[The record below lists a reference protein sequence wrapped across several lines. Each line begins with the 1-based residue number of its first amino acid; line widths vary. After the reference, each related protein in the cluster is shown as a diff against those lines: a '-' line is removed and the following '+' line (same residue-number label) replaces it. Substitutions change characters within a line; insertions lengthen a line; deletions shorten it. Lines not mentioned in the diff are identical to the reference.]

1 MTKVQLAIIFIAI
14 LISPAFLKICQA
26 NVVLSP
32 ADCPAFPG
40 PSTDTIFVYD
50 TIYQIHYVYDT
61 IFNNDS
67 TSHFEIKDFED
78 TVTLKQDSVSFA
90 KKVSGASKPDL
101 DQDSTGVIFKTS
113 YTSHLD
119 FNTIGKP
126 DELPKPK
133 RSDEPSGDGTSTQAN
148 RIQTDQDNRIAMK
161 LPFIFYVRDTLY
173 HADTIVIIENLSD
186 TVFYYKLAPRVDTT
200 IYNQTIIE
208 KRQNVVVVNNVVNVS
223 IQKKSF
229 VIVDDPEFSDLTN
242 YLFRG
247 YPQISAGSV
256 DNFSES
262 QKNVEARRVRRNV
275 QKSSYKGTNLRTSH
289 RNLNNPA
296 RTFSETRIQTYRA
309 FAEAGASL
317 FIPKITFTSKNEDA
331 NKNVDLLNENTTP
344 LFSYG
349 ISAGLKYYRQNLG
362 FETGL
367 NFTRQNFKYLHQSSV
382 YEKDSSYYWDYF
394 DNEKYLYDT
403 TWYLDLDW
411 YLSTGQTRF
420 LPNVDSTLT
429 LFTDSTLAIK
439 YDSSAVQLQT
449 TYKNSFSYL
458 EIPLILRYPLVG
470 GNFFCDAAVG
480 LIPSF
485 LIARTGNILSDKNDE
500 VIKTTDMEFDSG
512 FNLSFYGAI
521 TLGYKMNERY
531 ALLAEPF
538 IKKSIYSGLENDNIS
553 MKSNS
558 WGIKFTVSWCF

>member
-1 MTKVQLAIIFIAI
+1 MSKVQLAIILISL
-14 LISPAFLKICQA
+14 LISPAFAKICQA
-26 NVVLSP
+26 KVVLSP
-32 ADCPAFPG
+32 ANCAALPD
-40 PSTDTIFVYD
+40 PSTDTIFIYD
-50 TIYQIHYVYDT
+50 TIYQVHYVYDT
-61 IFNNDS
+61 IFYDDS
-67 TSHFEIKDFED
+67 TSHFQIKDFED
-78 TVTLKQDSVSFA
+78 TLTLKQNSASYT
-90 KKVSGASKPDL
+90 KKVSGTSKPDSN
-101 DQDSTGVIFKTS
+101 QDSTGVIFKTS

-133 RSDEPSGDGTSTQAN
+133 RSDEPEGVGASKPAN
-148 RIQTDQDNRIAMK
+148 RLQTDQDSRIAMK

-200 IYNQTIIE
+200 VYHQTIIE
-208 KRQNVVVVNNVVNVS
+208 KRQNVVIVNNVVNVS
-223 IQKKSF
+223 IRKKSY
-229 VIVDDPEFSDLTN
+229 VIVDDPEVSDFRN
-242 YLFRG
+242 YLFSGDPRL
-247 YPQISAGSV
+247 SNGSV
-256 DNFSES
+256 DDLSES
-262 QKNVEARRVRRNV
+262 QKTMETRRIKRNA
-275 QKSSYKGTNLRTSH
+275 QKLNFKSVNTRASH
-289 RNLNNPA
+289 RDLNNPS
-296 RTFSETRIQTYRA
+296 RTISDTRNLKHQA
-309 FAEAGASL
+309 FIEAGASL
-317 FIPKITFTSKNEDA
+317 LIPTITFTSKNEDSGE
-331 NKNVDLLNENTTP
+331 NVGLLNENLSP
-344 LFSYG
+344 QLSYG
-349 ISAGLKYYRQNLG
+349 ISTGLKYYRKNVG

-367 NFTRQNFKYLHQSSV
+367 NFNRQNFKYLHQSSV

-394 DNEKYLYDT
+394 ENEKYLYDT

-429 LFTDSTLAIK
+429 IFTDSTLAIK

-458 EIPLILRYPLVG
+458 EIPLIVRYPLVS

-500 VIKTTDMEFDSG
+500 IIKTSDLEFDSG
-512 FNLSFYGAI
+512 FNLAFYGAV
-521 TLGYKMNERY
+521 TLGYKMNEKY

-538 IKKSIYSGLENDNIS
+538 IKRTIYSGLENDNIS

-558 WGIKFTVSWCF
+558 WGIKFTVSCCF